1 MLANDFVVTEDEKH
15 GIAFKNDV
23 GEKIAVLD
31 RKGDLHIERKVSQDL

>member
-23 GEKIAVLD
+23 GEKIAALD
-31 RKGDLHIERKVSQDL
+31 RKGNLHIKGKVIQDL